1 MLFRWSKLIV
11 WSSSSMFA
19 IRSIVKRCFSLY
31 PNAFDI
37 SRRRTS
43 SSKPTPHTLS
53 NVCYSFEILSHRNN
67 RRKNDEEDHRSTK
80 KVSFR
85 ITKTDL
91 MPHAQLM
98 YEQFFRLLT
107 SEKSYENEYV
117 MRAVMRLSSSLQ
129 DGVVPYLNQLMEKLV
144 LILRRAYRVSENTL
158 NHRSIFSFTL
168 WRIQAN
174 RTSIIIS
181 SKRSVCSFDTVSRRI
196 HRWSINWNNFSFRSS
211 LRSSPKTSPVKI
223 SFGLL
228 SLRKEDLLKN
238 SFLTFFKSLA
248 FSWNHTERVRRF
260 PMPIEPCS
268 TRSSRRPS
276 GIERETF
283 RPCLDFFRRTSKKP
297 VKRSSWRNWWERSKR
312 RRRCSMD
319 VI

>member
-1 MLFRWSKLIV
+1 
-11 WSSSSMFA
+11 MFA

-43 SSKPTPHTLS
+43 SSKPTLPTLS
-53 NVCYSFEILSHRNN
+53 NVCYWFEILSHRNN
-67 RRKNDEEDHRSTK
+67 RRKNDEEDHHRSTK

-85 ITKTDL
+85 ITKADL

-158 NHRSIFSFTL
+158 TL
-168 WRIQAN
+168 
-174 RTSIIIS
+174 II
-181 SKRSVCSFDTVSRRI
+181 
-196 HRWSINWNNFSFRSS
+196 RSS
-211 LRSSPKTSPVKI
+211 LSLWEEPQQTELQS
-223 SFGLL
+223 L
-228 SLRKEDLLKN
+228 SLRNDQCAHSIQCLAEPIDCRSIGTTSLSDLHSDLHRRRRRYDFIWSLVSLKGISLEEFVPYVLQIIGFLLESHRTGATIPDAYRALFN
-238 SFLTFFKSLA
+238 SIISPTFWDRTGNIPALSRLLQAYIEKAGETIVMEKLVR
-248 FSWNHTERVRRF
+248 ER
-260 PMPIEPCS
+260 
-268 TRSSRRPS
+268 
-276 GIERETF
+276 
-283 RPCLDFFRRTSKKP
+283 
-297 VKRSSWRNWWERSKR
+297 ERSKR
-312 RRRCSMD
+312 GR
-319 VI
+319 